1 MIDWHGY
8 ARGLAA
14 FTSPDGGALAGSDG
28 AARGLDADAIAA
40 RVAAWP
46 KFQNTPYAV
55 SPLPL
60 LTSDAAWRA
69 HAVRIER
76 YVALLE
82 RVVELYRSSA
92 DVRLYIDLAPDE
104 EALALLDS
112 GLERN
117 VAVARIDGYLRAE
130 DGSLRILENNADAPA
145 GTLFTPRLNAFV
157 DDLSGAR
164 LAAAGVVLRPFPL
177 DGDVAILDWFR
188 AAYRVW
194 SGREGV
200 PRLAILQE
208 TGKANVESRE
218 MAAAFSAA
226 GVPAVMCD
234 PGEIVIDGGA
244 ARGPNGPVDVVWN
257 KINTVG
263 WRRYAAANP
272 AVVRRWGEIVARRL
286 CLHLNP
292 FSARFVIESK
302 RSLALLH
309 EERFVPLFSA
319 DERAFLA
326 GVLPWAT
333 KLEAGKEVAFGGA
346 RADLRTLVLE
356 QRHRFVLK
364 EPYDIRGDGV
374 TVGRSC
380 DQPVWAERVARGFAE
395 GNIVQEYIAP
405 LKLPIVVPQTGTV
418 APMNVSLDSFVF
430 DGRCVGLGSKASFND
445 RVNLFQ
451 GGQKLAVRST
461 G

>member
-14 FTSPDGGALAGSDG
+14 FTGPDG
-28 AARGLDADAIAA
+28 AAPAGSGDAAGMLDAGAIAA
-40 RVAAWP
+40 RVAVWP

-55 SPLPL
+55 SPLPV
-60 LTSDAAWRA
+60 LTTDAAWRA
-69 HAVRIER
+69 HAARIER
-76 YVALLE
+76 YAAILE
-82 RVVELYRSSA
+82 RVVELYRASA
-92 DVRLYIDLAPDE
+92 AVRAYIGLAPDE

-112 GLERN
+112 GLARE
-117 VAVARIDGYLRAE
+117 VAVARIDGYLQAE
-130 DGSLRILENNADAPA
+130 DGTLRILENNADAPA

-164 LAAAGVVLRPFPL
+164 LAAAGVTLRPFPL
-177 DGDVAILDWFR
+177 DGDAAILNWFR
-188 AAYRVW
+188 TAYRTW
-194 SGREGV
+194 SGRAEV

-234 PGEIVIDGGA
+234 PGEIVVEDGA
-244 ARGPNGPVDVVWN
+244 ARGPDGVVDVVWN

-263 WRRYAAANP
+263 WRRYAAAHP

-309 EERFVPLFSA
+309 EERFAELFSA
-319 DERAFLA
+319 EERAFLA

-346 RADLRTLVLE
+346 RGDLRALLLA

-380 DQPVWAERVARGFAE
+380 DQPGWAERVERGFAE
-395 GNIVQEYIAP
+395 GNIVQEYVAP

-418 APMNVSLDSFVF
+418 APMNISLDSFVF
-430 DGRCVGLGSKASFND
+430 GGRCVGLGSKASFND

-451 GGQKLAVRST
+451 GGQKLAVRSS

>member
-1 MIDWHGY
+1 MIDWHAY

-14 FTSPDGGALAGSDG
+14 FTSPDGGAPG
-28 AARGLDADAIAA
+28 ADAIAA

-60 LTSDAAWRA
+60 LTGGAAWRA
-69 HAVRIER
+69 HAARIER
-76 YVALLE
+76 YVAILE
-82 RVVELYRSSA
+82 RVVELYRASA
-92 DVRLYIDLAPDE
+92 EVRAYIGLAPGE

-112 GLERN
+112 GLARQ

-164 LAAAGVVLRPFPL
+164 LAAAGVALHPFPL
-177 DGDVAILDWFR
+177 DGEAAILDWFR
-188 AAYRVW
+188 SAYRTW

-226 GVPAVMCD
+226 GVPALMCD
-234 PGEIVIDGGA
+234 PGELVIEGGA
-244 ARGPNGPVDVVWN
+244 VRGPDGPVDAVWN

-272 AVVRRWGEIVARRL
+272 EVVRRWGEIVARKL

-292 FSARFVIESK
+292 FAARFVIESK

-309 EERFVPLFSA
+309 EERFAPLFGD
-319 DERAFLA
+319 DEREFLA
-326 GVLPWAT
+326 GVLPWAA
-333 KLEAGKEVAFGGA
+333 KLEPGKDVAFGGA
-346 RADLRTLVLE
+346 RVDLRTLVLE

-405 LKLPIVVPQTGTV
+405 LKLPIVAPQTGTV

-430 DGRCVGLGSKASFND
+430 GGRCVGLGSKASFND

>member
-14 FTSPDGGALAGSDG
+14 FTSSDGGALGAPDG
-28 AARGLDADAIAA
+28 AGLDADAIAS

-46 KFQNTPYAV
+46 TFQNTPYAV

-69 HAVRIER
+69 HAALIER
-76 YVALLE
+76 YVAILE
-82 RVVELYRSSA
+82 RVVERYRASA
-92 DVRLYIDLAPDE
+92 EVRAYIGLTPDE

-112 GLERN
+112 GLARS

-157 DDLSGAR
+157 DELSGAR
-164 LAAAGVVLRPFPL
+164 LAAAGVTLRPFPL
-177 DGDVAILDWFR
+177 DGGDAILDWFR
-188 AAYRVW
+188 GAYRTW
-194 SGREGV
+194 SGRAGV
-200 PRLAILQE
+200 PRIAILQE

-234 PGEIVIDGGA
+234 PGEIVVEDGA
-244 ARGPNGPVDVVWN
+244 ARGPDGSPVDVVWN

-263 WRRYAAANP
+263 WRRYAAARP
-272 AVVRRWGEIVARRL
+272 EVVRRWHEIVARKL

-309 EERFVPLFSA
+309 EERFAALFDA
-319 DERAFLA
+319 GERAFLA
-326 GVLPWAT
+326 DVLPWAT
-333 KLEAGKEVAFGGA
+333 KLEADKRVDFGGA
-346 RADLRTLVLE
+346 RSDLRALLLA

-380 DQPVWAERVARGFAE
+380 DQPVWAERVERGFAE
-395 GNIVQEYIAP
+395 GHIVQEYVAP
-405 LKLPIVVPQTGTV
+405 LKLPIVVPHNGTV

-451 GGQKLAVRST
+451 GGQKLAVRSS